1 MYTTVTACLGMLLLG
16 SVAAHAETQLQT
28 GIDQDAALPYWQ
40 ISDKGMSL
48 RFVQRLPDQTR
59 AYFLA
64 RGFAEPE
71 ADLIAKS
78 CVFQTVFKNISN
90 LSRPSALD
98 YNLHEWVVSVAGRDQ
113 DLKVRE
119 DWKREWQRRKVKPAA
134 QLAFEWSLYPT
145 QQVYKPGDY
154 NWGMTIFNLKPG
166 TRFDLK
172 VVWHQHGR
180 THRATIKDIQCAAD
194 IHPDP
199 ASARQP

>member
-1 MYTTVTACLGMLLLG
+1 MHISVTACLGVLLLG
-16 SVAAHAETQLQT
+16 SVTAHAETRFHT

-40 ISDKGMSL
+40 ISDQGMSL

-64 RGFAEPE
+64 RGFNKPE

-78 CVFQTVFKNISN
+78 CVFQTVFKNVSN
-90 LSRPSALD
+90 LTQASALD
-98 YNLHEWVVSVAGRDQ
+98 YNLHDWVVRVAGRHQ
-113 DLKVRE
+113 GLKVRE

-145 QQVYKPGDY
+145 QQVYKSGDY
-154 NWGMTIFNLKPG
+154 NWGMSIFNLKPG
-166 TRFDLK
+166 TKFDLQ
-172 VVWHQHGR
+172 VVWHQYGQTR
-180 THRATIKDIQCAAD
+180 SATIKDIQCAAD